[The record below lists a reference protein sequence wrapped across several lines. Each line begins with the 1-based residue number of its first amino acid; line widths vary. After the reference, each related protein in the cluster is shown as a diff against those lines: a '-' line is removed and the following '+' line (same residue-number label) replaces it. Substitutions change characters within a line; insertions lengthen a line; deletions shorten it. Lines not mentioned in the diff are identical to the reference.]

1 MIYLLDACALIAFL
15 DEENGEGFE
24 EVDALFENT
33 GTGEAQIYISI
44 INLTE
49 VFYHFIS
56 SIGET
61 AAAELMGDVAELPI
75 TVIRTI
81 TDEVYSEAAR
91 LKVRCSLSFA
101 DTFVCATA
109 KSLDAV
115 IVTKDGEIKR
125 VEESENLS
133 LRWIGP
139 P

>member
-15 DEENGEGFE
+15 DEEKGEGFE
-24 EVDALFENT
+24 EVDALFV
-33 GTGEAQIYISI
+33 GTGAEEIEIYISI

-49 VFYHFIS
+49 VFYHFIG

-61 AAAELMGDVAELPI
+61 AAAELMGNVVELPL

-109 KSLDAV
+109 KSLGAN
-115 IVTKDGEIKR
+115 IVTKDGEIRR
-125 VEESENLS
+125 VEESEKLS
-133 LRWIGP
+133 LLWIGQ
-139 P
+139 